1 MLNLLRN
8 YIKLY
13 LNESKLTPG
22 SSSEPGRNPQNTNVY
37 KGKNEQ
43 TPGMAGGHGHID
55 LFKTKIFSPDDG
67 YHYQAVYID
76 GPQSDFG
83 NGKTYVTCKVNEKF
97 KHLLPESLQELKIS
111 SSGGPDAEAEVFTRA
126 RVVVEKI
133 LTILRQKTNGN
144 ALETNIYNVNP
155 QKQSEPTSF

>member
-55 LFKTKIFSPDDG
+55 LFKLKVYCPDDG
-67 YHYQAVYID
+67 YHYQAVYIN
-76 GPQSDFG
+76 GPQSDFENG
-83 NGKTYVTCKVNEKF
+83 NTYITCKVN
-97 KHLLPESLQELKIS
+97 
-111 SSGGPDAEAEVFTRA
+111 D
-126 RVVVEKI
+126 
-133 LTILRQKTNGN
+133 N
-144 ALETNIYNVNP
+144 
-155 QKQSEPTSF
+155 